1 MQTGKERECTWYM
14 GLPVTLMEVDVGLKG
29 GQGPAPASVVALELL
44 FIIFHVR
51 HERKLSMA
59 GKGGDGEP
67 NTIALSSLFPTRV
80 GFISF

>member
-1 MQTGKERECTWYM
+1 M
-14 GLPVTLMEVDVGLKG
+14 GLAVTLMEVDVGLKG

-59 GKGGDGEP
+59 GKGATGRQ
-67 NTIALSSLFPTRV
+67 IL
-80 GFISF
+80 